1 MKVVYLMVEVSL
13 VMETAYSDKRP
24 SRKHHP
30 LKKQLMPGKKKTSS
44 RQLALLFVTI
54 FILIALEITSLFPT
68 MITPLER
75 VDFAAR
81 DFFIRFR
88 GEQIPDER
96 IVIVAIDDFSFNWTG
111 YQWPWPRTYLAE
123 IVTWLN
129 DAGAEVIGLD
139 VFLFEEDPDGD
150 ATFAAALAETPIS
163 VSVVQKY
170 TDQQGVISLRLPQSI
185 YRNALDGQGITP
197 ILLDDD
203 AIARSLIAHD
213 KFLDTDYYNW
223 SFEVAS
229 LYLSQTHPRNPAPD
243 KITINNDQVPLQ
255 NNRFLVDFRGPAETY
270 PIYSAARVVLGDYPA
285 ENFKDKIVLIGA
297 TSVTLQDVYPT
308 PFSSRVRTSGVEI
321 IATTVDALLNQN
333 YLRVAP
339 IWVNILLILLAALIS
354 RFIIRIAEPV
364 RAISLMTGLILLYAL
379 TAYLIFLQ
387 QGLYL
392 PFTSPELML
401 FLGVIMPTLEEAVTQ
416 EIEKRRVRN
425 LFMRF
430 ISPEMVTQL
439 IETQDIHT
447 LNKRSEITILFSD
460 IRNFTSMSEKLTP
473 DGVVALLNPY
483 LDVMTTVIHQ
493 HGGTVDKY
501 EGDAIVAFFGEPIRY
516 EDHALRAAHAALDM
530 RLALVKLKEDW
541 AKKGILPEHFDIGIG
556 LNSGDVFIGLL
567 GSEQRVNYTIIGDN
581 ANLAARLQDLT
592 KEYGHHT
599 LISESTHNAIED
611 EFRTEYIGAVQVKGK
626 SEVVRIYKL
635 LGRKE

>member
-1 MKVVYLMVEVSL
+1 
-13 VMETAYSDKRP
+13 MERAD
-24 SRKHHP
+24 
-30 LKKQLMPGKKKTSS
+30 L
-44 RQLALLFVTI
+44 
-54 FILIALEITSLFPT
+54 
-68 MITPLER
+68 
-75 VDFAAR
+75 AAR

-88 GEQIPDER
+88 GEQTPDER

-129 DAGAEVIGLD
+129 EAGAEMVGLD
-139 VFLFEEDPDGD
+139 VFLFEEDPEGD
-150 ATFAAALAETPIS
+150 AIFAAALAETPLS
-163 VSVVQKY
+163 VNVVQKY
-170 TDQQGVISLRLPQSI
+170 TDQQGVVSLRLPQPI
-185 YRNALDGQGITP
+185 YQDVLDGQGITP

-203 AIARSLIAHD
+203 AIARSLIVHD
-213 KFLDTDYYNW
+213 QFLEQDYYNW
-223 SFEVAS
+223 AFEVAG
-229 LYLSQTHPRNPAPD
+229 LYLDGTHPGNAAPD
-243 KITINNDQVPLQ
+243 SLTLNGNEVPLI
-255 NNRFLVDFRGPAETY
+255 NNRFLIDFRGPAETY

-308 PFSSRVRTSGVEI
+308 PFSSRTRTSGVEI
-321 IATTVDALLNQN
+321 VATAVDSLLNQN

-339 IWVNILLILLAALIS
+339 IWVNILLIFLAALIS
-354 RFIIRIAEPV
+354 RLIIRVARPGLI
-364 RAISLMTGLILLYAL
+364 ISLMTGSLFLYAL
-379 TAYLIFLQ
+379 GSYLIFLQ
-387 QGLYL
+387 AGLYL
-392 PFTSPELML
+392 PFMAPETML
-401 FLGVIMPTLEEAVTQ
+401 FLGVIMPTLEESVTQ

-439 IETQDIHT
+439 LETQDINT

-516 EDHALRAAHAALDM
+516 EDHALRAARAALDM

-541 AKKGILPEHFDIGIG
+541 AKAGILPEHFDIGIG
-556 LNSGDVFIGLL
+556 LNSGDVFVGLL

-581 ANLAARLQDLT
+581 TNLAARLQDLS
-592 KEYGHHT
+592 KVYASPII
-599 LISESTHNAIED
+599 ISESTHTAIKE
-611 EFRTEYIGAVQVKGK
+611 EFKTEFIEAVQVKGK
-626 SEVVRIYKL
+626 REAVNIYKL
-635 LGRKE
+635 IDKKEKNS

>member
-1 MKVVYLMVEVSL
+1 MQ
-13 VMETAYSDKRP
+13 
-24 SRKHHP
+24 
-30 LKKQLMPGKKKTSS
+30 LKKKPAP
-44 RQLALLFVTI
+44 RQLILLLATFLV
-54 FILIALEITSLFPT
+54 LVALEIASLFSSL
-68 MITPLER
+68 ITPVER
-75 VDFAAR
+75 ADLAAR

-88 GEQIPDER
+88 GEQTPDER

-129 DAGAEVIGLD
+129 EAGAEMVGLD
-139 VFLFEEDPDGD
+139 VFLFEEDPEGD
-150 ATFAAALAETPIS
+150 AIFAAALAETPLS
-163 VSVVQKY
+163 VNVVQKY
-170 TDQQGVISLRLPQSI
+170 TDQQGVVSLRLPQPI
-185 YRNALDGQGITP
+185 YQDVLDGQGITP

-203 AIARSLIAHD
+203 AIARSLIVHD
-213 KFLDTDYYNW
+213 QFLEQDYYNW
-223 SFEVAS
+223 AFEVAG
-229 LYLSQTHPRNPAPD
+229 LYLDGTHPGNAAPD
-243 KITINNDQVPLQ
+243 SLTLNGNEVPLI
-255 NNRFLVDFRGPAETY
+255 NNRFLIDFRGPAETY

-308 PFSSRVRTSGVEI
+308 PFSSRTRTSGVEI
-321 IATTVDALLNQN
+321 VATAVDSLLNQN

-339 IWVNILLILLAALIS
+339 IWVNILLIFLAALIS
-354 RFIIRIAEPV
+354 RLIIRVARPGLI
-364 RAISLMTGLILLYAL
+364 ISLMTGSLFLYAL
-379 TAYLIFLQ
+379 GSYLIFLQ
-387 QGLYL
+387 AGLYL
-392 PFTSPELML
+392 PFMAPETML
-401 FLGVIMPTLEEAVTQ
+401 FLGVIMPTLEESVTQ

-439 IETQDIHT
+439 LETQDINT

-516 EDHALRAAHAALDM
+516 EDHALRAARAALDM

-541 AKKGILPEHFDIGIG
+541 AKAGILPEHFDIGIG
-556 LNSGDVFIGLL
+556 LNSGDVFVGLL

-581 ANLAARLQDLT
+581 TNLAARLQDLS
-592 KEYGHHT
+592 KVYASPII
-599 LISESTHNAIED
+599 ISESTHTAIKE
-611 EFRTEYIGAVQVKGK
+611 EFKTEFIEAVQVKGK
-626 SEVVRIYKL
+626 REAVNIYKL
-635 LGRKE
+635 IDKKEKNS